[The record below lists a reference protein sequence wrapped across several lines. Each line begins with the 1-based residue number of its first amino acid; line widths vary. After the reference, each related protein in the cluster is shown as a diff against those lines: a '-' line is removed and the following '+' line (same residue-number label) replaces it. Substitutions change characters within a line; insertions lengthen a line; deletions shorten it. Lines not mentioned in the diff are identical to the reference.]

1 MCAGTIRVPR
11 GIIATSL
18 FSAIVL
24 LFTALRAP
32 SEIIFGDNFNQP
44 AGNITNSVPFLDV
57 QGQGWQLAPA
67 RSPFFLDGH
76 GHILDTGTSGAVAC
90 LPVIPIGPHGS
101 MTLTATLQIP
111 QDATQWIGMGFANS
125 NTVLIGSGSKSGPW
139 VQVNGGGGITFY
151 GGTGANNPLTV
162 SNAFVNSGSPV
173 EFQLTYDAFTFSASV
188 AAVSG
193 GITNIVLDS
202 IPITNTLP
210 AITARSLVFQS
221 SAATP
226 SPNRWIAAVSLDWF
240 PRPPPMLTLP
250 VPPASIVT
258 RQVGAPTGT
267 NDISLIQKALT
278 FAVTNG
284 SPTEVLFNS
293 GATYIITNTS
303 GIANMPLNMNGANN
317 VIINGNG
324 CTILIKNPRIGFLH
338 LQNCVNAIIENF
350 TVDYDPLPWT
360 QGVVTRNLYT
370 DPPAGTTKTPAIEF
384 RVDTGYPAPTNDNY
398 IDANAVA
405 SAERWG
411 IIMNT
416 NFPGRGAD
424 NRHTIY
430 IYNNV
435 IQTNVNGAFQVHIPN
450 TTSIQTIQSN
460 DFWCMVSRWNGSSVY
475 SAGNCYQLTFLNL
488 TDYAGAAANFEAQ
501 TTPLVNEI
509 NCTVAIGPPPA
520 GATRGRIKSSNADG
534 GYFGSTRIGPW
545 VQGCSFT
552 GLSDDVANAYTEPF
566 VVSGAPGTPTD
577 TFTLL
582 NFNNGSPGT
591 ALTGGEVQI
600 GDQLLFFDGISG
612 EVFDQA
618 AVLSTNASSV
628 TVDHAISGLV
638 NGNDETNT
646 LVIDE
651 TLNTSAV
658 YLDNHFSNSRI
669 HGIYCR
675 ANNILIA
682 HNSVSGMGLSA
693 ISGFPALDLGS
704 PNSFVPTNA
713 IIMDNVLS
721 DCSYSYEAIN
731 NAIPT
736 DEPAFALI
744 EFHQTRNAD
753 DYVTNSLAIS
763 GLRILNNAFLNWRRA
778 PLSLHNVTDVTVAGN
793 YFGPPITSDGLV
805 PLSQDYV
812 ADLWAD
818 DYPNLTFAGNVN
830 ATGISNSISIH
841 EDGSPV
847 VISSAFSPLA
857 APVLASAVN
866 GTNSL
871 LNWSSAAP
879 SFVLQETNRLGGAL
893 NGWVDVTN
901 ELSIYAASNSVSLP
915 RPQGTNQLY
924 YRLRQR

>member
-1 MCAGTIRVPR
+1 MCAGTIRVHR
-11 GIIATSL
+11 GIVATL
-18 FSAIVL
+18 FFPAVL
-24 LFTALRAP
+24 LLFAAWRAP
-32 SEIIFGDNFNQP
+32 SEIIFGDNFTQP
-44 AGNITNSVPFLDV
+44 VGNITNSVPFLDV
-57 QGQGWQLAPA
+57 EGQGWQLAPA

-90 LPVIPIGPHGS
+90 VPLIPIGPHGS
-101 MTLTATLQIP
+101 MTLTATVQIP

-139 VQVNGGGGITFY
+139 VQVNGGGGITLY

-162 SNAFVNSGSPV
+162 SNAFVNSGLPV
-173 EFQLTYDAFTFSASV
+173 QFQLTYNAFTLSTSV

-193 GITNIVLDS
+193 GVTNIILDS
-202 IPITNTLP
+202 IPVTNTLP

-240 PRPPPMLTLP
+240 PRPPPMLSLP

-284 SPTEVLFNS
+284 SPTEVVFNS

-303 GIANMPLNMNGANN
+303 NVADMPLNMNGANN

-324 CTILIKNPRIGFLH
+324 CQILIKNPRIGFLH

-370 DPPAGTTKTPAIEF
+370 DPPAGMSKTPAIEV
-384 RVDTGYPAPTNDNY
+384 RVDTGYPAPTNANY

-411 IIMNT
+411 IVMNT
-416 NFPGRGAD
+416 NFPGRGAA
-424 NRHTIY
+424 T
-430 IYNNV
+430 V
-435 IQTNVNGAFQVHIPN
+435 TPFTST
-450 TTSIQTIQSN
+450 TTS
-460 DFWCMVSRWNGSSVY
+460 SRRMSTAPSRCRFPTPPRSKPSSPMI
-475 SAGNCYQLTFLNL
+475 SGAWFRAGT
-488 TDYAGAAANFEAQ
+488 APASIAPAIAIRSPSSISP
-501 TTPLVNEI
+501 TTP
-509 NCTVAIGPPPA
+509 APPPTSRPRPPRSSTKSTAPWPSAPRPA

-566 VVSGAPGTPTD
+566 VVSGAPAIPTD

-582 NFNNGSPGT
+582 NFNDGSPGT
-591 ALTGGEVQI
+591 ALTGGEVEV

-682 HNSVSGMGLSA
+682 HNSISGMGLSA

-744 EFHQTRNAD
+744 ELHQTRNAD

-763 GLRILNNAFLNWRRA
+763 GVRILNNAFLNWRRA
-778 PLSLHNVTDVTVAGN
+778 PLSLHNVTDVIVAGN

-805 PLSQDYV
+805 PLSADYV

-830 ATGISNSISIH
+830 ATGISNSVSIR
-841 EDGSPV
+841 EDGNPV

-857 APVLASAVN
+857 APVLASTVN

-879 SFVLQETNRLGGAL
+879 SFVLQQTNRQGAA
-893 NGWVDVTN
+893 NGWIDVTN
-901 ELSIYAASNSVSLP
+901 ESSINAASNSVAVP